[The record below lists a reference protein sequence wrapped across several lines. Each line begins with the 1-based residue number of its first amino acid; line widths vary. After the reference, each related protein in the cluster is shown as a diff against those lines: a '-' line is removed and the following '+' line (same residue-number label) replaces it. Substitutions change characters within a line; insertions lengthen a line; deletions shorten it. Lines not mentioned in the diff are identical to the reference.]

1 MPPLSLQRNPALNYH
16 YEEGRA
22 WLSSYAP
29 KNTTAI
35 TYAAFEFR
43 LAIERIVLQYWSA
56 LIPGGIEEM
65 DLQDIRS
72 YKSIEKRIFQV
83 AGHQKKIDSKFEF
96 LRIIFDALKINQPI
110 TTPKLGQFS
119 KHWHDCSELCH
130 IAWSLVC
137 GNPEI
142 EERAYKALKE
152 ISDFLKVHIDG
163 GAIWGR
169 LEDLPF
175 KELEK
180 EFVEGS
186 ATKDDVLNFLKENGI
201 WARVEYNDDRPNQFI
216 GEAIPPANSKESI

>member
-1 MPPLSLQRNPALNYH
+1 MPPLSFQRNPALNYH
-16 YEEGRA
+16 YEEGKS
-22 WLSSYAP
+22 WLTSYAY

-56 LIPGGIEEM
+56 LIPGGIEALN
-65 DLQDIRS
+65 LQDIRS

-96 LRIIFDALKINQPI
+96 TRIIFGALKIDQPI
-110 TTPKLGQFS
+110 ITPKLGQLS
-119 KHWHDCSELCH
+119 KYWHDCSELCH

-137 GNPEI
+137 GNQEI
-142 EERAYKALKE
+142 EDIAHKTLKE

-169 LEDLPF
+169 LENLPF
-175 KELEK
+175 KELEND
-180 EFVEGS
+180 FVEGR
-186 ATKDDVLNFLKENGI
+186 ATEEDVLNFLKEKGI
-201 WARVEYNDDRPNQFI
+201 LARIEYNDDRPNQFV
-216 GEAIPPANSKESI
+216 GEAIPPSTK